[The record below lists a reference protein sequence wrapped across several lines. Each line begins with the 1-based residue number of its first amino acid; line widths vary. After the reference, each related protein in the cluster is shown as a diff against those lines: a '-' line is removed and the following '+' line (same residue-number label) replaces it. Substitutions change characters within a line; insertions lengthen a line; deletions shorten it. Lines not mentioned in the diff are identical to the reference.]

1 MAKARARSKT
11 GRKPRGL
18 VIAAT
23 NTHPERG
30 CKLTPKQAE
39 TLRREGFVDIVRSGK
54 KIRLQRAFTPGVVR
68 ASTRQTGRSIPQY
81 DSRVEAMAPGKRISA
96 RGRVY
101 YEYRRNRTDVRGSRI

>member
-1 MAKARARSKT
+1 MAKAKARGKT
-11 GRKPRGL
+11 GRKPRGR

-68 ASTRQTGRSIPQY
+68 ASTRQTGRSNPQY

>member
-1 MAKARARSKT
+1 MARPKA
-11 GRKPRGL
+11 
-18 VIAAT
+18 
-23 NTHPERG
+23 HPERG

-39 TLRREGFVDIVRSGK
+39 TLQREGFVDIVRSGK

-68 ASTRQTGRSIPQY
+68 ASTRQTGRSNPQY

>member
-1 MAKARARSKT
+1 MAPSK
-11 GRKPRGL
+11 
-18 VIAAT
+18 
-23 NTHPERG
+23 THPERG

-39 TLRREGFVDIVRSGK
+39 TLQKKGFVDIVRSGK

-81 DSRVEAMAPGKRISA
+81 DSRVEAMAHGKRISA

-101 YEYRRNRTDVRGSRI
+101 YEYRRNRTDVQGSRI

>member
-1 MAKARARSKT
+1 MAPSK
-11 GRKPRGL
+11 
-18 VIAAT
+18 
-23 NTHPERG
+23 THPERG

-39 TLRREGFVDIVRSGK
+39 TLRREGFVDIVRGGK
-54 KIRLQRAFTPGVVR
+54 KIRLKRGYTPGVVR

-101 YEYRRNRTDVRGSRI
+101 YEYRRNRTDVQGSRI

>member
-1 MAKARARSKT
+1 MAPSKA
-11 GRKPRGL
+11 
-18 VIAAT
+18 
-23 NTHPERG
+23 HPERG

-39 TLRREGFVDIVRSGK
+39 TLRREGFVDIVRGGK
-54 KIRLQRAFTPGVVR
+54 KIRLNRGYTPGVVR

-101 YEYRRNRTDVRGSRI
+101 FEYRRNRTDVRGSRI

>member
-11 GRKPRGL
+11 GRKPRGR

>member
-1 MAKARARSKT
+1 MAT
-11 GRKPRGL
+11 DP
-18 VIAAT
+18 
-23 NTHPERG
+23 
-30 CKLTPKQAE
+30 
-39 TLRREGFVDIVRSGK
+39 D
-54 KIRLQRAFTPGVVR
+54 PGVVR